1 MSKPI
6 ALSEAVSIGIHG
18 MILIAASK
26 IPVNVVQIAKQS
38 GTSRHHVAKI
48 MQRLN
53 KEGFLLSTRGPAGGF
68 ILSKPADTIS
78 FLEIYEAIEGK
89 LEIPACPMDK
99 KVCPFN
105 KCITDNIM
113 SRLSLEFKKF
123 LEEHTL
129 GAFLEDNRRIQ
140 DNTKASD

>member
-18 MILIAASK
+18 MILIAGSK
-26 IPVNVVQIAKQS
+26 LPLNVVQIAKKS

-53 KEGFLLSTRGPAGGF
+53 KEGFLVSTRGPAGGF
-68 ILSKPADTIS
+68 ILSKPAETIS
-78 FLEIYEAIEGK
+78 FLDIYEAIEGK

-105 KCITDNIM
+105 KCITNNIM
-113 SRLSLEFKKF
+113 SRLSLEFKNYLEEQTVAAF
-123 LEEHTL
+123 LEENNKE
-129 GAFLEDNRRIQ
+129 AMD
-140 DNTKASD
+140 